1 MESRG
6 RLRQPMSACGNLVL
20 GWPLASPPQLPPV
33 GPLPAA
39 ASILGQG
46 RCLRERN
53 DLALAFPPRL
63 TYTSTG
69 DHREVCP
76 MPRGRTRYARPSGGT
91 PQGHTRLGGLRCTA
105 GALVLSDDP

>member
-20 GWPLASPPQLPPV
+20 GWPLSSPPQLPPV
-33 GPLPAA
+33 GALPAA

-76 MPRGRTRYARPSGGT
+76 CQGVEPGT
-91 PQGHTRLGGLRCTA
+91 PDLRVEQPQVC
-105 GALVLSDDP
+105 GKQDPVC